1 LSSSSDALHILQAP
15 STIEISTIVAKS
27 TPASSS
33 HVGLLLEV
41 KVKFSKTMEVRLAEA
56 TRVAVLLSPAKMSSR
71 LHALPNQMKA
81 KSGGF
86 WRGYFYF
93 FMSLLI
99 AATAV
104 YGFSHTIDH
113 NLIHRSPLPPFVLYI
128 HAIVFPAWIVF
139 FIVQSAL
146 IRSHNVHLHR
156 SLGWFGVG
164 LAVASIIVGALT
176 AISMA
181 RFEQQ
186 DPFNSAAFL
195 IVQVMDLSSF
205 AVPFALAI
213 YWRKRP
219 EFHRRLVLIASCALL
234 DAAFGR
240 FPALPLVFS
249 PAGVDALI
257 CLGVIRDLIV
267 DRRVHKVYLYALPML
282 IVWQIVAVETFVHA
296 SSWWTNIAHSI
307 LR

>member
-139 FIVQSAL
+139 FIVQSTL
-146 IRSHNVHLHR
+146 IRSHKVRLHR
-156 SLGWFGVG
+156 RLGWFGVG
-164 LAVASIIVGALT
+164 LAVAIIIVGTLT

-181 RFEQQ
+181 RFEEK